1 MSDQTLDYFLKKG
14 QIVEKD
20 AAVIQWYHA
29 ANSRSKINEAL
40 KSEAPGVGCY
50 SVKPGCY

>member
-14 QIVEKD
+14 LIEAKD

-29 ANSRSKINEAL
+29 ANSRASINDAL
-40 KSEAPGVGCY
+40 NSE
-50 SVKPGCY
+50 KLT